1 MSHRGPREVYGYF
14 FFFFFFVVFVTCVL
28 AVDLSGFLLK
38 TLSQF
43 FVNSGL
49 GPERTIGPDMC
60 LTPLMVA
67 WLRETDA

>member
-1 MSHRGPREVYGYF
+1 MSHRRPREGYGYF
-14 FFFFFFVVFVTCVL
+14 FFFFFFAVFVTGVL
-28 AVDLSGFLLK
+28 AVDLIGFLLN

-67 WLRETDA
+67 WLRETGA